1 MSEERDSRSPKT
13 GYKSNTATT
22 LAVLFLA
29 LLSALFTITLLGSFT
44 GKKLF

>member
-1 MSEERDSRSPKT
+1 MSDQRDSQSPRK
-13 GYKSNTATT
+13 GLKSNTATT

-29 LLSALFTITLLGSFT
+29 LLSVLFTITLLGSFW